1 MKEIWNSVRIM
12 AALAAL
18 VVMHPATARAQAAG
32 PTGEIVGHIVD
43 RSGAAVVNAAVTV
56 RGTETNLVRKT
67 TSDATGRYAVS
78 QLPLG
83 AFEISVES
91 PGFAPATETVAVR
104 MGTSVTVNVTLGVA
118 GVAEN
123 VEVATGVAE
132 ATAAD
137 GKAVL
142 TAMQLQSLP
151 AAGRRVRSLFLLT
164 PATQIEPECEIGRAH
179 V

>member
-1 MKEIWNSVRIM
+1 MAMKEIWNSVRIM

-78 QLPLG
+78 LSSFGP
-83 AFEISVES
+83 SN
-91 PGFAPATETVAVR
+91 APAHVSGQSLCGSSE
-104 MGTSVTVNVTLGVA
+104 
-118 GVAEN
+118 
-123 VEVATGVAE
+123 
-132 ATAAD
+132 
-137 GKAVL
+137 KPVL
-142 TAMQLQSLP
+142 T
-151 AAGRRVRSLFLLT
+151 
-164 PATQIEPECEIGRAH
+164 
-179 V
+179 